1 NIETDQAIFNII
13 HENHYFSPELSAFNV
28 KCDFYFQAIF
38 NKLLSYD
45 KKVEFG
51 FVADAAIVPN
61 PKAMIDDFMEEF
73 SLIKAEMLGAAACV
87 DSMSEV

>member
-38 NKLLSYD
+38 NKLLNNNLGEKLFTVCFDYKCSN
-45 KKVEFG
+45 FNLNNRS
-51 FVADAAIVPN
+51 AIITKNNNNHIV
-61 PKAMIDDFMEEF
+61 KAQ
-73 SLIKAEMLGAAACV
+73 
-87 DSMSEV
+87 